1 MSNELTIV
9 IKNEGE
15 ALKKLLSLLEKQY
28 KHVMKKE
35 VFELEA
41 LVDEI
46 KLVNKEVAQA
56 EVERR
61 KLVGKR
67 SMREIVNT
75 SNDEELDNSY
85 REINRIILAVKQQK
99 ETNELLIRQ
108 QMSFDEIKLVN
119 KEVAQAE
126 VERRKL
132 VGKRSMREIV
142 NTSNDEELDNSYR
155 EINRIILAV
164 KQQKET
170 NELLIRQQMSF
181 NNQILNIINPR
192 REMKT
197 YNSYGN
203 LSR

>member
-41 LVDEI
+41 LVDKI

-61 KLVGKR
+61 KLV
-67 SMREIVNT
+67 E
-75 SNDEELDNSY
+75 
-85 REINRIILAVKQQK
+85 Q
-99 ETNELLIRQ
+99 
-108 QMSFDEIKLVN
+108 
-119 KEVAQAE
+119 
-126 VERRKL
+126 
-132 VGKRSMREIV
+132 RSMREIV

-181 NNQILNIINPR
+181 NNQVLNIINPR

>member
-1 MSNELTIV
+1 
-9 IKNEGE
+9 
-15 ALKKLLSLLEKQY
+15 
-28 KHVMKKE
+28 
-35 VFELEA
+35 
-41 LVDEI
+41 
-46 KLVNKEVAQA
+46 
-56 EVERR
+56 
-61 KLVGKR
+61 
-67 SMREIVNT
+67 
-75 SNDEELDNSY
+75 
-85 REINRIILAVKQQK
+85 
-99 ETNELLIRQ
+99 
-108 QMSFDEIKLVN
+108 
-119 KEVAQAE
+119 
-126 VERRKL
+126 
-132 VGKRSMREIV
+132 MREIV

>member
-67 SMREIVNT
+67 SMREIVN
-75 SNDEELDNSY
+75 
-85 REINRIILAVKQQK
+85 A
-99 ETNELLIRQ
+99 
-108 QMSFDEIKLVN
+108 
-119 KEVAQAE
+119 
-126 VERRKL
+126 
-132 VGKRSMREIV
+132 
-142 NTSNDEELDNSYR
+142 SNDEELDNSYR

-197 YNSYGN
+197 YNSYGS

>member
-67 SMREIVNT
+67 SMW
-75 SNDEELDNSY
+75 
-85 REINRIILAVKQQK
+85 
-99 ETNELLIRQ
+99 
-108 QMSFDEIKLVN
+108 
-119 KEVAQAE
+119 
-126 VERRKL
+126 
-132 VGKRSMREIV
+132 EIV

>member
-1 MSNELTIV
+1 
-9 IKNEGE
+9 
-15 ALKKLLSLLEKQY
+15 
-28 KHVMKKE
+28 MKKE

-41 LVDEI
+41 LV
-46 KLVNKEVAQA
+46 
-56 EVERR
+56 
-61 KLVGKR
+61 
-67 SMREIVNT
+67 
-75 SNDEELDNSY
+75 
-85 REINRIILAVKQQK
+85 
-99 ETNELLIRQ
+99 
-108 QMSFDEIKLVN
+108 DEIKLVN

>member
-1 MSNELTIV
+1 MINELTIV

-28 KHVMKKE
+28 KHVMKKK

-61 KLVGKR
+61 KLVG
-67 SMREIVNT
+67 
-75 SNDEELDNSY
+75 
-85 REINRIILAVKQQK
+85 Q
-99 ETNELLIRQ
+99 
-108 QMSFDEIKLVN
+108 
-119 KEVAQAE
+119 
-126 VERRKL
+126 
-132 VGKRSMREIV
+132 RSMREIV

-192 REMKT
+192 REIKT

>member
-1 MSNELTIV
+1 MSNKLTIV

-15 ALKKLLSLLEKQY
+15 ALKRLLSLLEKQY

-41 LVDEI
+41 LVEEI

-99 ETNELLIRQ
+99 ETNE
-108 QMSFDEIKLVN
+108 F
-119 KEVAQAE
+119 
-126 VERRKL
+126 
-132 VGKRSMREIV
+132 
-142 NTSNDEELDNSYR
+142 
-155 EINRIILAV
+155 
-164 KQQKET
+164 
-170 NELLIRQQMSF
+170 LIRQQMSF

>member
-67 SMREIVNT
+67 SMREIVN
-75 SNDEELDNSY
+75 
-85 REINRIILAVKQQK
+85 A
-99 ETNELLIRQ
+99 
-108 QMSFDEIKLVN
+108 
-119 KEVAQAE
+119 
-126 VERRKL
+126 
-132 VGKRSMREIV
+132 
-142 NTSNDEELDNSYR
+142 SNDEELDNSYR

>member
-61 KLVGKR
+61 KLVGQR

-85 REINRIILAVKQQK
+85 REINRIILAVKQ
-99 ETNELLIRQ
+99 R
-108 QMSFDEIKLVN
+108 
-119 KEVAQAE
+119 
-126 VERRKL
+126 
-132 VGKRSMREIV
+132 
-142 NTSNDEELDNSYR
+142 
-155 EINRIILAV
+155 
-164 KQQKET
+164 KET

-181 NNQILNIINPR
+181 NNQVLNIINPR

>member
-1 MSNELTIV
+1 MSNELTII

-67 SMREIVNT
+67 SMREIVN
-75 SNDEELDNSY
+75 
-85 REINRIILAVKQQK
+85 A
-99 ETNELLIRQ
+99 
-108 QMSFDEIKLVN
+108 
-119 KEVAQAE
+119 
-126 VERRKL
+126 
-132 VGKRSMREIV
+132 
-142 NTSNDEELDNSYR
+142 SNDEELDNSYR

>member
-1 MSNELTIV
+1 MINELTIV

-61 KLVGKR
+61 KLVGQR
-67 SMREIVNT
+67 SMREI
-75 SNDEELDNSY
+75 
-85 REINRIILAVKQQK
+85 
-99 ETNELLIRQ
+99 
-108 QMSFDEIKLVN
+108 M
-119 KEVAQAE
+119 
-126 VERRKL
+126 
-132 VGKRSMREIV
+132 

-192 REMKT
+192 REIKT

>member
-61 KLVGKR
+61 KLVG
-67 SMREIVNT
+67 
-75 SNDEELDNSY
+75 
-85 REINRIILAVKQQK
+85 Q
-99 ETNELLIRQ
+99 
-108 QMSFDEIKLVN
+108 
-119 KEVAQAE
+119 
-126 VERRKL
+126 
-132 VGKRSMREIV
+132 RSMREIV

>member
-1 MSNELTIV
+1 M
-9 IKNEGE
+9 
-15 ALKKLLSLLEKQY
+15 
-28 KHVMKKE
+28 
-35 VFELEA
+35 
-41 LVDEI
+41 
-46 KLVNKEVAQA
+46 VNKEVAQA

-61 KLVGKR
+61 KLVG
-67 SMREIVNT
+67 
-75 SNDEELDNSY
+75 
-85 REINRIILAVKQQK
+85 Q
-99 ETNELLIRQ
+99 
-108 QMSFDEIKLVN
+108 
-119 KEVAQAE
+119 
-126 VERRKL
+126 
-132 VGKRSMREIV
+132 RSMREIV

-192 REMKT
+192 REVKT

>member
-61 KLVGKR
+61 KLVGQR

-75 SNDEELDNSY
+75 SNDEELDS
-85 REINRIILAVKQQK
+85 
-99 ETNELLIRQ
+99 
-108 QMSFDEIKLVN
+108 
-119 KEVAQAE
+119 
-126 VERRKL
+126 
-132 VGKRSMREIV
+132 
-142 NTSNDEELDNSYR
+142 SYR

-181 NNQILNIINPR
+181 NNQVLNIINPR

>member
-75 SNDEELDNSY
+75 SNDEELDNW
-85 REINRIILAVKQQK
+85 
-99 ETNELLIRQ
+99 
-108 QMSFDEIKLVN
+108 
-119 KEVAQAE
+119 
-126 VERRKL
+126 
-132 VGKRSMREIV
+132 
-142 NTSNDEELDNSYR
+142 YR

>member
-61 KLVGKR
+61 KLVGQR

-85 REINRIILAVKQQK
+85 REIN
-99 ETNELLIRQ
+99 T
-108 QMSFDEIKLVN
+108 
-119 KEVAQAE
+119 
-126 VERRKL
+126 
-132 VGKRSMREIV
+132 
-142 NTSNDEELDNSYR
+142 
-155 EINRIILAV
+155 IILAV

-181 NNQILNIINPR
+181 NNQVLNIINPR

-197 YNSYGN
+197 YNSYGS

>member
-41 LVDEI
+41 LVDKI

-61 KLVGKR
+61 KLVG
-67 SMREIVNT
+67 
-75 SNDEELDNSY
+75 
-85 REINRIILAVKQQK
+85 Q
-99 ETNELLIRQ
+99 
-108 QMSFDEIKLVN
+108 
-119 KEVAQAE
+119 
-126 VERRKL
+126 
-132 VGKRSMREIV
+132 RSMREIV

>member
-1 MSNELTIV
+1 MINELTIV

-35 VFELEA
+35 VFDLEA

-46 KLVNKEVAQA
+46 KLVNKEVAQV

-61 KLVGKR
+61 KLVG
-67 SMREIVNT
+67 
-75 SNDEELDNSY
+75 
-85 REINRIILAVKQQK
+85 Q
-99 ETNELLIRQ
+99 
-108 QMSFDEIKLVN
+108 
-119 KEVAQAE
+119 
-126 VERRKL
+126 
-132 VGKRSMREIV
+132 RSMREIV

-192 REMKT
+192 REIKT

>member
-108 QMSFDEIKLVN
+108 QMSF
-119 KEVAQAE
+119 
-126 VERRKL
+126 
-132 VGKRSMREIV
+132 
-142 NTSNDEELDNSYR
+142 
-155 EINRIILAV
+155 
-164 KQQKET
+164 
-170 NELLIRQQMSF
+170 

-192 REMKT
+192 DRK
-197 YNSYGN
+197 SVV
-203 LSR
+203 

>member
-1 MSNELTIV
+1 MVKELTV
-9 IKNEGE
+9 VVRKEE
-15 ALKKLLSLLEKQY
+15 ETLKKLLSLLEKQY
-28 KHVMKKE
+28 KFVMKKE
-35 VFELEA
+35 VFGLEA

-67 SMREIVNT
+67 SMKELVNN
-75 SNDEELDNSY
+75 SNDEELDKAY
-85 REINRIILAVKQQK
+85 REVSK
-99 ETNELLIRQ
+99 
-108 QMSFDEIKLVN
+108 V
-119 KEVAQAE
+119 V
-126 VERRKL
+126 
-132 VGKRSMREIV
+132 
-142 NTSNDEELDNSYR
+142 
-155 EINRIILAV
+155 LAV

>member
-1 MSNELTIV
+1 MINELTIV

-35 VFELEA
+35 VFELDA

-61 KLVGKR
+61 KLVG
-67 SMREIVNT
+67 
-75 SNDEELDNSY
+75 
-85 REINRIILAVKQQK
+85 Q
-99 ETNELLIRQ
+99 
-108 QMSFDEIKLVN
+108 
-119 KEVAQAE
+119 
-126 VERRKL
+126 
-132 VGKRSMREIV
+132 RSMREIV

-192 REMKT
+192 REIKT

>member
-1 MSNELTIV
+1 MINELTIV

-61 KLVGKR
+61 KLVG
-67 SMREIVNT
+67 
-75 SNDEELDNSY
+75 
-85 REINRIILAVKQQK
+85 Q
-99 ETNELLIRQ
+99 
-108 QMSFDEIKLVN
+108 
-119 KEVAQAE
+119 
-126 VERRKL
+126 
-132 VGKRSMREIV
+132 RSMREIV

-192 REMKT
+192 REIKT

>member
-1 MSNELTIV
+1 M
-9 IKNEGE
+9 
-15 ALKKLLSLLEKQY
+15 
-28 KHVMKKE
+28 
-35 VFELEA
+35 
-41 LVDEI
+41 
-46 KLVNKEVAQA
+46 VNKEVAQA

-67 SMREIVNT
+67 SMREIVN
-75 SNDEELDNSY
+75 
-85 REINRIILAVKQQK
+85 A
-99 ETNELLIRQ
+99 
-108 QMSFDEIKLVN
+108 
-119 KEVAQAE
+119 
-126 VERRKL
+126 
-132 VGKRSMREIV
+132 
-142 NTSNDEELDNSYR
+142 SNDEELDNSYR

>member
-35 VFELEA
+35 VFELED
-41 LVDEI
+41 LV
-46 KLVNKEVAQA
+46 
-56 EVERR
+56 
-61 KLVGKR
+61 
-67 SMREIVNT
+67 
-75 SNDEELDNSY
+75 
-85 REINRIILAVKQQK
+85 
-99 ETNELLIRQ
+99 
-108 QMSFDEIKLVN
+108 DEIKLVN

>member
-35 VFELEA
+35 VFEPEA

-61 KLVGKR
+61 KLVG
-67 SMREIVNT
+67 
-75 SNDEELDNSY
+75 
-85 REINRIILAVKQQK
+85 Q
-99 ETNELLIRQ
+99 
-108 QMSFDEIKLVN
+108 
-119 KEVAQAE
+119 
-126 VERRKL
+126 
-132 VGKRSMREIV
+132 RSMREIV

-181 NNQILNIINPR
+181 NNQVLNIINPR

>member
-67 SMREIVNT
+67 TMREIVNT

-85 REINRIILAVKQQK
+85 REINRIILAVKQQE

-108 QMSFDEIKLVN
+108 QV
-119 KEVAQAE
+119 
-126 VERRKL
+126 
-132 VGKRSMREIV
+132 
-142 NTSNDEELDNSYR
+142 
-155 EINRIILAV
+155 
-164 KQQKET
+164 
-170 NELLIRQQMSF
+170 SF

-197 YNSYGN
+197 YNSYGI

>member
-61 KLVGKR
+61 KLVG
-67 SMREIVNT
+67 
-75 SNDEELDNSY
+75 
-85 REINRIILAVKQQK
+85 Q
-99 ETNELLIRQ
+99 
-108 QMSFDEIKLVN
+108 
-119 KEVAQAE
+119 
-126 VERRKL
+126 
-132 VGKRSMREIV
+132 RSMREIV

-181 NNQILNIINPR
+181 NNQVLNIINPR
-192 REMKT
+192 REIKT

>member
-46 KLVNKEVAQA
+46 KLVNIEVAQA

-61 KLVGKR
+61 KLVG
-67 SMREIVNT
+67 
-75 SNDEELDNSY
+75 
-85 REINRIILAVKQQK
+85 Q
-99 ETNELLIRQ
+99 
-108 QMSFDEIKLVN
+108 
-119 KEVAQAE
+119 
-126 VERRKL
+126 
-132 VGKRSMREIV
+132 RSMREIV

-181 NNQILNIINPR
+181 NNQVLNIINPR

>member
-56 EVERR
+56 EFERR
-61 KLVGKR
+61 KLVG
-67 SMREIVNT
+67 
-75 SNDEELDNSY
+75 
-85 REINRIILAVKQQK
+85 Q
-99 ETNELLIRQ
+99 
-108 QMSFDEIKLVN
+108 
-119 KEVAQAE
+119 
-126 VERRKL
+126 
-132 VGKRSMREIV
+132 RSMREIV

-181 NNQILNIINPR
+181 NNQVLNIINPR

>member
-108 QMSFDEIKLVN
+108 QMSF
-119 KEVAQAE
+119 
-126 VERRKL
+126 
-132 VGKRSMREIV
+132 
-142 NTSNDEELDNSYR
+142 
-155 EINRIILAV
+155 
-164 KQQKET
+164 
-170 NELLIRQQMSF
+170 

>member
-46 KLVNKEVAQA
+46 KLVNTEVAQA

-61 KLVGKR
+61 KLVG
-67 SMREIVNT
+67 
-75 SNDEELDNSY
+75 
-85 REINRIILAVKQQK
+85 Q
-99 ETNELLIRQ
+99 
-108 QMSFDEIKLVN
+108 
-119 KEVAQAE
+119 
-126 VERRKL
+126 
-132 VGKRSMREIV
+132 RSMREIV

-181 NNQILNIINPR
+181 NNQVLNIINPR

>member
-35 VFELEA
+35 DFELEA
-41 LVDEI
+41 LV
-46 KLVNKEVAQA
+46 
-56 EVERR
+56 
-61 KLVGKR
+61 
-67 SMREIVNT
+67 
-75 SNDEELDNSY
+75 
-85 REINRIILAVKQQK
+85 
-99 ETNELLIRQ
+99 
-108 QMSFDEIKLVN
+108 DEIKLVN

>member
-1 MSNELTIV
+1 MINQLTIV

-61 KLVGKR
+61 KLVG
-67 SMREIVNT
+67 
-75 SNDEELDNSY
+75 
-85 REINRIILAVKQQK
+85 Q
-99 ETNELLIRQ
+99 
-108 QMSFDEIKLVN
+108 
-119 KEVAQAE
+119 
-126 VERRKL
+126 
-132 VGKRSMREIV
+132 RSMREIV

-192 REMKT
+192 REIKT

>member
-41 LVDEI
+41 LVDKI

-61 KLVGKR
+61 KLVGQR

-75 SNDEELDNSY
+75 SN
-85 REINRIILAVKQQK
+85 
-99 ETNELLIRQ
+99 
-108 QMSFDEIKLVN
+108 
-119 KEVAQAE
+119 
-126 VERRKL
+126 
-132 VGKRSMREIV
+132 
-142 NTSNDEELDNSYR
+142 EELDNSYR

-181 NNQILNIINPR
+181 NNQVLNIINPR

>member
-41 LVDEI
+41 LVDAI

-67 SMREIVNT
+67 SMREIVN
-75 SNDEELDNSY
+75 
-85 REINRIILAVKQQK
+85 A
-99 ETNELLIRQ
+99 
-108 QMSFDEIKLVN
+108 
-119 KEVAQAE
+119 
-126 VERRKL
+126 
-132 VGKRSMREIV
+132 
-142 NTSNDEELDNSYR
+142 SNDEELDNSYR

-181 NNQILNIINPR
+181 NNQILNIINLR

>member
-46 KLVNKEVAQA
+46 KLVNKEVAQV

-61 KLVGKR
+61 KLVGQR

-85 REINRIILAVKQQK
+85 REINRIILA
-99 ETNELLIRQ
+99 
-108 QMSFDEIKLVN
+108 
-119 KEVAQAE
+119 A
-126 VERRKL
+126 
-132 VGKRSMREIV
+132 
-142 NTSNDEELDNSYR
+142 
-155 EINRIILAV
+155 

-192 REMKT
+192 REIKT